1 MASSDDNRFV
11 RMWYE
16 VNTQKIGF
24 GSTSSEEAKL
34 SHKKWF
40 PYNKGGNYRK
50 WYGNNTHVIN
60 YENDGFAVK
69 QYAAKLYKSASRTI
83 KSTDVY
89 FREGGTWSAITSG
102 GLSIRWFGPGYVI
115 SNAGMALY
123 AETSYDLKYFI
134 AILNSKPT
142 QSVLIKVLNESL
154 NFNAGDISRIPV
166 IRSHE
171 GTTVD
176 FVNENIEISKKDW
189 DAFETSWDFKK
200 HPLV

>member
-11 RMWYE
+11 RMWHE

-24 GSTSSEEAKL
+24 NCDSAEEAKM

-50 WYGNNTHVIN
+50 WYGNNTYVIN
-60 YENDGFAVK
+60 YENDGFEVK
-69 QYAAKLYKSASRTI
+69 QYAAKLYKSSSRTI

-102 GLSIRWFGPGYVI
+102 GLSLRRFGPGYVI

-123 AETSYDLKYFI
+123 AKTSKDLKYFI
-134 AILNSKPT
+134 ATLNSKPT
-142 QSVLIKVLNESL
+142 ESVLIKVLNESL
-154 NFNAGDISRIPV
+154 NFNAGDISRIPI
-166 IRSHE
+166 IRSYE
-171 GTTVD
+171 DLTVD
-176 FVNENIEISKKDW
+176 LVDKNIEISKQDW
-189 DAFETSWDFKK
+189 DAFENSWDFEK